1 MVFRNT
7 SSICTHTQE
16 RLFQFFLVATMLM
29 RLISTLLQIAVSAA
43 AAAPSADEVFRR
55 RIQLPRSGG
64 LTARQVASING
75 SDYPPSWITIPVDH
89 FNNSDTRTFQN
100 RYWFNATFYKQG
112 GPVFWFDS
120 GEQNAQP
127 LVPYF
132 LNEVAGPSAIM
143 TLARRFNGLALLV
156 EHRYYGSLEEGSYPY
171 PINSTT
177 GELLDPI
184 GYEYLNTEQA
194 LEDTVYF
201 ANHFEAPLGVTG
213 SFSPGVTPWV
223 WLGGSYPGIRG
234 AQLRVRNPD
243 TFYATWAS
251 SPPTEAAVDMWT
263 YYAQA
268 ERSMTRNCSADF
280 TAITRYADGVLAN
293 GTQSEVTALKRQLL
307 TAILASPSNLNPAV
321 SAEDLEGLDNASVGS
336 LALTPLN
343 FYQYFGFQDSVLP
356 FCDVLETQ
364 NRTNISTTDN
374 GGTARSIAPASGIA
388 LEYNI
393 STAWNAFLVAL
404 VEVNYDEIDSVSPP
418 DPVQGYSWTYQ
429 YCSEY
434 GYYQR
439 GNPENEHTIQSQFV
453 SIDYFQANCNSTFPG
468 LLPASPNVEASN
480 KYGGWLMQPSNTM
493 MTGGQYDPWRALSPA
508 SIEHGSPGR
517 KTTQVIPGCNEA
529 PEGNDIFGLIHDG
542 MVHVSDMRALLNT
555 SDFYHQNFST
565 IGFSSYISTEPYF
578 AGTALFERA
587 LEAWLPCFAGSGSN
601 ATSSLWTRK

>member
-1 MVFRNT
+1 MLLAT
-7 SSICTHTQE
+7 S
-16 RLFQFFLVATMLM
+16 FA
-29 RLISTLLQIAVSAA
+29 LLQVSSLVQAAV
-43 AAAPSADEVFRR
+43 PSAKDVFRR
-55 RIQLPRSGG
+55 YAQLPRSGR
-64 LTARQVASING
+64 LTARQTASING
-75 SDYPPSWITIPVDH
+75 SDYPPSWATLPIDH
-89 FNNSDTRTFQN
+89 FNSSDTRTFQN
-100 RYWFNATFYKQG
+100 RYWFNATFYQDG

-156 EHRYYGSLEEGSYPY
+156 EHRYYGGLDQGSYPY

-177 GELLDPI
+177 GELLDPV
-184 GYEYLNTEQA
+184 GYKYLNTEQA

-201 ANHFEAPLGVTG
+201 ANHFEAPTDVTG

-234 AQLRVRNPD
+234 AQLRVRNPE

-268 ERSMTRNCSADF
+268 ERSMTRNCSADL
-280 TAITRYADGVLAN
+280 TAITRYVDRVLTN
-293 GTQSEVTALKRQLL
+293 GTQDEVTSVKRQLL
-307 TAILASPSNLNPAV
+307 SAIQASPSDPRPSV
-321 SAEDLEGLDNASVGS
+321 SAEDVEDFDNASVGS
-336 LALTPLN
+336 LLLTPLN
-343 FYQYFGFQDSVLP
+343 FYQYFGFQRSVLP
-356 FCDVLETQ
+356 FCNVWETQ
-364 NRTNISTTDN
+364 NRTNVSTTDN
-374 GGTARSIAPASGIA
+374 GGTARSIAPASGLA

-393 STAWNAFLVAL
+393 TTAWDAYLVAL
-404 VEVNYDEIDSVSPP
+404 AEINYDEIVSVNPP

-468 LLPASPNVEASN
+468 LLPASPDVKAPN

-508 SIEHGSPGR
+508 STELGSPGR
-517 KTTQVIPGCNEA
+517 KTTQVIPPCNRP
-529 PEGNDIFGLIHDG
+529 PEGDDIFGMIYDG
-542 MVHVSDMRALLNT
+542 MVHVSDMRALLNS

-565 IGFSSYISTEPYF
+565 VGFSSYISTEPYF

-587 LEAWLPCFAGSGSN
+587 LETWLPCFGRNESN
-601 ATSSLWTRK
+601 TTTVMGTRK

>member
-1 MVFRNT
+1 MFARIILA
-7 SSICTHTQE
+7 S
-16 RLFQFFLVATMLM
+16 
-29 RLISTLLQIAVSAA
+29 LQIASFAEAA
-43 AAAPSADEVFRR
+43 VPRADKIFRQHA
-55 RIQLPRSGG
+55 QLPSSGG

-75 SDYPPSWITIPVDH
+75 SDYPPSWMTIPADH
-89 FNNSDTRTFQN
+89 FNDSDTRTFQN
-100 RYWFNATFYKQG
+100 RYWFNATFYREG

-132 LNEVAGPSAIM
+132 LNEVAGPSAVM
-143 TLARRFNGLALLV
+143 TLARRFNGIALLV
-156 EHRYYGSLEEGSYPY
+156 EHRYYGGLEEGSYPY

-177 GELLDPI
+177 GELLDPS
-184 GYEYLNTEQA
+184 GYKHLNTEQA

-201 ANHFEAPLGVTG
+201 ANHFEAPTGVTG
-213 SFSPGVTPWV
+213 SLSPGVTPWV

-234 AQLRVRNPD
+234 AQLRIRNPE

-268 ERSMTRNCSADF
+268 ERSMTRNCSADL
-280 TAITRYADGVLAN
+280 TAITRYVDGVLAN
-293 GTQSEVTALKRQLL
+293 GTQPEVTSLKRELL
-307 TAILASPSNLNPAV
+307 TAIQASPSNLNPTV
-321 SAEDLEGLDNASVGS
+321 SAEDVEELDNASVGS
-336 LALTPLN
+336 LLLTPLN
-343 FYQYFGFQDSVLP
+343 FYQYFGFQRSVLP
-356 FCDVLETQ
+356 FCDVWETQ
-364 NRTNISTTDN
+364 NRTNVSTTDN
-374 GGTARSIAPASGIA
+374 GGTARSIAPASGVA
-388 LEYNI
+388 LEYGI
-393 STAWNAFLVAL
+393 STAWHAFLVAL
-404 VEVNYDEIDSVSPP
+404 VETNYDEIVSVSPP

-439 GNPENEHTIQSQFV
+439 GNPDNEHTIQSQFV

-468 LLPASPNVEASN
+468 LLPPNPNIEASN

-508 SIEHGSPGR
+508 STERGSPGR
-517 KTTQVIPGCNEA
+517 KTTQVVPACNQP
-529 PEGNDIFGLIHDG
+529 PESNDIFGLIYDG
-542 MVHVSDMRALLNT
+542 MVHVSDMRALLNS
-555 SDFYHQNFST
+555 SDLYHQNFST

-587 LEAWLPCFAGSGSN
+587 LETWLPCFGRNGSSAMN
-601 ATSSLWTRK
+601 SMLIKQ

>member
-1 MVFRNT
+1 M
-7 SSICTHTQE
+7 
-16 RLFQFFLVATMLM
+16 LLV
-29 RLISTLLQIAVSAA
+29 ISFALLQVSSLVQAAV
-43 AAAPSADEVFRR
+43 PSAKDVFRR
-55 RIQLPRSGG
+55 YAQLPRSGG
-64 LTARQVASING
+64 LTARQAASING
-75 SDYPPSWITIPVDH
+75 SDYPPQWATLPVDH
-89 FNNSDTRTFQN
+89 FNSSDTRTFQN
-100 RYWFNATFYKQG
+100 RYWFNATFYQDG

-156 EHRYYGSLEEGSYPY
+156 EHRYYGGLDQGSYPY
-171 PINSTT
+171 PINSST
-177 GELLDPI
+177 GELLDPV
-184 GYEYLNTEQA
+184 GYRYLSTEQA

-201 ANHFEAPLGVTG
+201 ANHFEAPTDVTG
-213 SFSPGVTPWV
+213 PVSPGVTPWV

-234 AQLRVRNPD
+234 AQLRVRNPE

-251 SPPTEAAVDMWT
+251 SPPTEASVDMWT

-268 ERSMTRNCSADF
+268 ERSMTRNCSADL
-280 TAITRYADGVLAN
+280 TAITRYVDHVLAN
-293 GTQSEVTALKRQLL
+293 GTQDEVISVKRQLL
-307 TAILASPSNLNPAV
+307 SAIQASPSDPSPSV
-321 SAEDLEGLDNASVGS
+321 SAEDVEELDNASVGS
-336 LALTPLN
+336 LLLTPLN
-343 FYQYFGFQDSVLP
+343 FYQYFGFQRSVLP
-356 FCDVLETQ
+356 FCDIWETQ
-364 NRTNISTTDN
+364 NRTDVSTTDN
-374 GGTARSIAPASGIA
+374 GGTARSVAPASGLA

-393 STAWNAFLVAL
+393 TTAWDAYLVAL
-404 VEVNYDEIDSVSPP
+404 AEINYDEIVSVNPS

-439 GNPENEHTIQSQFV
+439 GNPDNDHTIQSQFV

-468 LLPASPNVEASN
+468 LLPASPDVKAPN

-508 SIEHGSPGR
+508 STELGSPGR
-517 KTTQVIPGCNEA
+517 KTTQVVPGCNQP
-529 PEGNDIFGLIHDG
+529 PEGDEIFGMIYDG
-542 MVHVSDMRALLNT
+542 MVHVSDMRALLNS

-565 IGFSSYISTEPYF
+565 VGFSSYISTEPYF

-587 LEAWLPCFAGSGSN
+587 LETWLPCFGGNESN
-601 ATSSLWTRK
+601 TTRVMGTRK

>member
-1 MVFRNT
+1 
-7 SSICTHTQE
+7 
-16 RLFQFFLVATMLM
+16 ML
-29 RLISTLLQIAVSAA
+29 LAIIFALLQVSSLVQAAV
-43 AAAPSADEVFRR
+43 PSAKDVFRR
-55 RIQLPRSGG
+55 YAQLPRSGG
-64 LTARQVASING
+64 LTARQTASING
-75 SDYPPSWITIPVDH
+75 SDYPPSWATLPVDH
-89 FNNSDTRTFQN
+89 FNPSDTRTFQN
-100 RYWFNATFYKQG
+100 RYWFNATFYQDG

-156 EHRYYGSLEEGSYPY
+156 EHRYYGGLDQGSYPY

-177 GELLDPI
+177 GELIDPV
-184 GYEYLNTEQA
+184 GYKYLNTEQA

-201 ANHFEAPLGVTG
+201 ANHFEAPTDVIESL
-213 SFSPGVTPWV
+213 SPAVTPWI

-234 AQLRVRNPD
+234 AQLRVRNPE

-268 ERSMTRNCSADF
+268 ERSMTRNCSADL
-280 TAITRYADGVLAN
+280 TAITRYVDRVLAN
-293 GTQSEVTALKRQLL
+293 GTQDEVTSVKRQLL
-307 TAILASPSNLNPAV
+307 SAIQASPSDPRPSV
-321 SAEDLEGLDNASVGS
+321 SAEDVEELDNASVGS
-336 LALTPLN
+336 LLLTPLN
-343 FYQYFGFQDSVLP
+343 FYQYFGFQRSVLP
-356 FCDVLETQ
+356 FCNVWETQ
-364 NRTNISTTDN
+364 NRTNVSTTDN
-374 GGTARSIAPASGIA
+374 GGTARSIAPASGLA

-393 STAWNAFLVAL
+393 TIAWDAYLVAL
-404 VEVNYDEIDSVSPP
+404 AEINFDEIVSVNPS

-468 LLPASPNVEASN
+468 LLPASPDIKAPN

-493 MTGGQYDPWRALSPA
+493 MTGGQYDPWRALSPG
-508 SIEHGSPGR
+508 STELGSPGR
-517 KTTQVIPGCNEA
+517 RTTQVIPGCSQP
-529 PEGNDIFGLIHDG
+529 PEGDDIFGIIYDG
-542 MVHVSDMRALLNT
+542 MVHVSDMRALLNS

-565 IGFSSYISTEPYF
+565 VGFSSYISTEPYF

-587 LEAWLPCFAGSGSN
+587 LEAWLPCFGKNESN
-601 ATSSLWTRK
+601 TTRVVGTRK